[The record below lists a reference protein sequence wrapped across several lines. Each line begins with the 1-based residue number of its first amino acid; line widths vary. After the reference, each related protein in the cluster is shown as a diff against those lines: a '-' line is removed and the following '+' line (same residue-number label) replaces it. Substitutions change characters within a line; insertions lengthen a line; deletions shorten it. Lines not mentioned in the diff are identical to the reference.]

1 MTTIAAS
8 PVRCAV
14 VIAPFAPDHPAEH
27 LGASQKITV
36 VISLLRRL
44 GYAVNLVD
52 SSHTERQF
60 GAPIHAFDTVVGA
73 QPIVLW
79 RPPRVPNR
87 PIGKLLNWA
96 VPGAM
101 IKQLSQLQP
110 SLIWLY
116 NPYAYEGRVGLSLQR
131 STGAR
136 LLLELEDLPLARGRG
151 ISPKPRLDHWYFG
164 RLLKHADHVTYVNS
178 HVQRQHPPQHGTSLL
193 FPSILDEALC
203 RCVPATR
210 FAGATNRLGYFGGLE
225 LEKGCGTLL
234 ELLPRLPAGWR
245 LVVTG
250 AGTLE
255 SAFRE
260 AERLHPERL
269 EFHGRVDRKKL
280 LQLMLGSDAIINPH
294 MPIAAMDDGVFPF
307 KVCEALAT
315 GALLIS
321 TRLPPIELPLERTV
335 LEYDGTVNGLLV
347 AVSVA
352 SGHYRAAA
360 AEIDALRQ
368 RLLSLYSEDA
378 LLGRLDDFLSLP
390 VNAAGAESAGH

>member
-1 MTTIAAS
+1 MTPSTAS

-44 GYAVNLVD
+44 GYTVHLVD
-52 SSHTERQF
+52 SSHTERRF
-60 GAPIHAFDTVVGA
+60 AAPIHASETMVGA
-73 QPIVLW
+73 HRIVLW
-79 RPPRVPNR
+79 RPARVPHR
-87 PIGKLLNWA
+87 PVGKLLNWLA
-96 VPGAM
+96 PGTM
-101 IKQLSQLQP
+101 VKRLSGLRP
-110 SLIWLY
+110 ALIWLY
-116 NPYAYEGRVGLSLQR
+116 NPYAYEGRVGLSLQKITR
-131 STGAR
+131 AR

-151 ISPKPRLDHWYFG
+151 ISPKPRLDQGYFG
-164 RLLKHADHVTYVNS
+164 RLLKHADHITYVNS
-178 HVQRQHPPQHGTSLL
+178 HVQQQHPPQRGTSLL

-203 RCVPATR
+203 RCVPAAR
-210 FAGATNRLGYFGGLE
+210 FAGAPHRLGYFGGLE

-250 AGTLE
+250 AGPLE

-260 AERLHPERL
+260 AERLHPEQL

-321 TRLPPIELPLERTV
+321 TRLPPIDLPLDRSV
-335 LEYDGTVNGLLV
+335 LEYDGTVNGLLA
-347 AVSVA
+347 AVSAA
-352 SGHYRAAA
+352 SAHYRTVAAA
-360 AEIDALRQ
+360 IDSLRQ

-378 LLGRLDDFLSLP
+378 LLGRLGDFLSMP
-390 VNAAGAESAGH
+390 VNAAGAESEGH